1 MLYEPHEREITA
13 TRRKLIM
20 REVSQMG
27 AGAALSLDTLNALAL
42 RHHVPENR
50 VRGLLVACGYRIPEP
65 LVRQRTDQDPIKKPA
80 PPPAAAKPPVPPEV
94 IAGILKGAIYRQL
107 GEEDDA
113 YVVTTR
119 AAFLRE
125 REAIRLILKS
135 CPPPDR
141 VSTLWCVKGGFA
153 NHNAV
158 CG

>member
-1 MLYEPHEREITA
+1 
-13 TRRKLIM
+13 
-20 REVSQMG
+20 
-27 AGAALSLDTLNALAL
+27 
-42 RHHVPENR
+42 VPENR

-65 LVRQRTDQDPIKKPA
+65 VVRQRTDQDPIKKPA

-113 YVVTTR
+113 YVVTTK

-158 CG
+158 CGSQTSIKGKVRPPPWLPDWSWSGWTPPRVQRR